1 MKTVHIL
8 SEILLNKN
16 LTYSHEV
23 SHMKTL
29 DRKKIIPDCRNS
41 AKDPIAKPYERDK
54 IYTPNTHTY
63 YRSLSC
69 HETDTA
75 LRSRC

>member
-1 MKTVHIL
+1 MKTVDIL
-8 SEILLNKN
+8 PEILLNKN

-29 DRKKIIPDCRNS
+29 DRKKIIPHCRNS
-41 AKDPIAKPYERDK
+41 AKNSIGKTIERGK
-54 IYTPNTHTY
+54 IDTNSTHTH

-69 HETDTA
+69 HETDSA